1 MITGNSNPTSNYWL
15 CPLYL
20 FNCYSKSED
29 FNYPPESVD
38 LAQGIQIKR
47 ITPAFRHYLQKQHPD
62 WEEASISDY
71 MVALSHS
78 GAVNE
83 EKTTMLKEIMDK
95 SNLLVDLVTA
105 LRLCHSGTVIPG
117 PLIPSRVQRSGV
129 FTFARHGISLVFG
142 EIILDISK
150 IEFDFASIVLQ
161 TEYEFYLSDVP
172 IVNKLMREVRTCHES
187 PKLSALNEV
196 FRRFNYAYH
205 GELED
210 RLIDQMIAFE
220 SLYIGDDKEL
230 GYKLALRTTILLEKD
245 KDKRRAIFSDMKTA
259 YDLRGK
265 VVHGTKQAELSKLE
279 EVIPKTEEYLRQSI
293 RKFLM
298 LHENYPLDSL
308 KKGKNKRLAK
318 LDENVLS
325 NGDLIDTE

>member
-1 MITGNSNPTSNYWL
+1 MCAVNSNDTSSYWL
-15 CPLYL
+15 CPLYS
-20 FNCYSKSED
+20 FDCYSD
-29 FNYPPESVD
+29 TVD
-38 LAQGIQIKR
+38 LVNGIQIR
-47 ITPAFRHYLQKQHPD
+47 RVPREFGDYLLRQYSD
-62 WEEASISDY
+62 WFWIDPSETKYMLVLPQNVVAIDKIESMFDWHVSD
-71 MVALSHS
+71 
-78 GAVNE
+78 
-83 EKTTMLKEIMDK
+83 
-95 SNLLVDLVTA
+95 LLVNLITA
-105 LRLCHSGTVIPG
+105 FRLCHAGMVTPG
-117 PLIPSRVQRSGV
+117 PLVSAKLQNATFSISQFDEGVSAIVIGPSLTSISKEGADLFACPQYEFVQSDV
-129 FTFARHGISLVFG
+129 LLVNKFVKNFIKLHGEANRTSS
-142 EIILDISK
+142 LDI
-150 IEFDFASIVLQ
+150 
-161 TEYEFYLSDVP
+161 
-172 IVNKLMREVRTCHES
+172 
-187 PKLSALNEV
+187 AL
-196 FRRFNYAYH
+196 RRFNSSYH
-205 GELED
+205 GEFED